1 MSIAQAE
8 CLSDLR
14 IDIVSSAKDLSRY
27 AVKCP
32 LSDMDRIQVLWM
44 YREGRAMSR
53 LSRLG
58 STGYLR
64 DDSPGGR
71 CGTVHELSICSSI
84 ADIARRRAAG
94 RTITVIN
101 VRVGQLRQIVPDTLV
116 YCWSLISEET
126 ALAGSRIVVESVPA
140 RIRCRS
146 CQHTADV
153 GDLPAFACAACGG
166 IDVEIVAG
174 EEFLITSL
182 ELAEEGADG

>member
-1 MSIAQAE
+1 
-8 CLSDLR
+8 
-14 IDIVSSAKDLSRY
+14 
-27 AVKCP
+27 VKCP
-32 LSDMDRIQVLWM
+32 LSDK
-44 YREGRAMSR
+44 GRNPGFLDVSGGVSDVATVPAR
-53 LSRLG
+53 FI
-58 STGYLR
+58 GYLR
-64 DDSPGGR
+64 DDPRGGR

-84 ADIARRRAAG
+84 ADIARRRADG

-116 YCWSLISEET
+116 YCWSLVSEET

-153 GDLPAFACAACGG
+153 GDLPSFACAACGG